1 MSDLFLLSIESIAIY
16 LLVIF
21 CLRLIGKKGLSE
33 LSVPDL
39 VLVILIGEALG
50 SLIPEENR
58 FVSAIVCIASLT
70 FVNFLLTRF
79 LFKSKK
85 FKKLVEGSPVVLVR
99 NGRVFDSNLRSE
111 KVTMED
117 LYEAIRSKG
126 VDSLEKVDLAM
137 LETDGEISILIKDKD
152 KDKN

>member
-39 VLVILIGEALG
+39 VLIILIGEALG

-58 FVSAIVCIASLT
+58 FLSAIVCIASLT
-70 FVNFLLTRF
+70 FVNFLLGQF

-85 FKKLVEGSPVVLVR
+85 FKKLVEGSPIVLVR

-111 KVTMED
+111 RITMDD
-117 LYEAIRSKG
+117 LEEAMRSKG
-126 VDSLEKVDLAM
+126 VSSDSLDKVDLAM
-137 LETDGEISILIKDKD
+137 LETDGEISILV